1 MKLRSFAI
9 LILSMMASVSHAA
22 IIGSSTGPTNGG
34 LRMDGLGAGAFE
46 INDPA
51 GGQGVVGYTLGA
63 CLVSSPVF
71 TSCTFS
77 GNYVDGAGGDGTPGG
92 GGAFSLVI
100 SYNQSSIPVLGG
112 RMPILAEIGSAVPST
127 DPNDPY
133 NQATFVASDES
144 VLSTLTLN
152 PSGGGTIIR
161 RSGFLDP
168 TNPTSRVSEF
178 GWFTQFFNIGEN
190 EQPICTGLAP
200 AAACGVGNVSLVE
213 GAVISGAVAA
223 FGFTATS
230 VETVPLPGTLAL
242 FSLGA
247 IALFARRKTTRHFN

>member
-1 MKLRSFAI
+1 MKTRSFVV
-9 LILSMMASVSHAA
+9 LILSMLASVSHAA
-22 IIGSSTGPTNGG
+22 IIGSSTGSTNGG
-34 LRMDGLGAGAFE
+34 LRMDGLGAGAFG

-51 GGQGVVGYTLGA
+51 GGQGIIGYTLGN
-63 CLVSSPVF
+63 CLISSPVF
-71 TSCTFS
+71 TRCTFS
-77 GNYVDGAGGDGTPGG
+77 GNYVDGAGGDGTAGG

-100 SYNQSSIPVLGG
+100 TYDQSANPSLNG
-112 RMPILAEIGSAVPST
+112 RMPILAEIGSATFSA

-133 NQATFVASDES
+133 NQASIVATDGS
-144 VLSTLTLN
+144 LFSTLTLN
-152 PSGGGTIIR
+152 PTGGGTIVR

-168 TNPTSRVSEF
+168 NDPTSRISEF
-178 GWFTQFFNIGEN
+178 GWFTQFFNIGES

-200 AAACGVGNVSLVE
+200 AAACGVGNVSLVA

-230 VETVPLPGTLAL
+230 VTVPLPGTLAL

-247 IALFARRKTTRHFN
+247 IALFARRQTTRLIS